1 MIQTNGTKVSVRA
14 LLSSTEQK
22 HDGKLTEDEIYNK
35 KSRIQTLKQ
44 GVTLWLCLILN
55 GRDGVISYTS
65 EHIGYV

>member
-1 MIQTNGTKVSVRA
+1 MIHTNGTKVSVRA

-22 HDGKLTEDEIYNK
+22 HDGKLTEDEIYNE